1 VQVTPNFNVAKQ
13 HLLRYYSLLHS
24 SHLTN
29 AVLHSLP
36 LPRSL
41 DPNTPATVPSRL
53 YTLLLFIR
61 DSTAALVKL
70 PFCFV
75 PLIVHTPVYIMGRIG
90 AKLVESEEETQAQNK
105 LAFGL
110 ISLLLIY
117 PALFF
122 FLWALFWFTG
132 LGALLS
138 AFIVYLFAV
147 YHIKIIDG
155 KLVYL
160 RHFYAVFTYQRCL
173 TGNYERSVLFSK
185 MKKVADMVGAV
196 PNDL

>member
-1 VQVTPNFNVAKQ
+1 MEVTPNFKVVKR
-13 HLLRYYSLLHS
+13 HLLKYYSLLQT

-53 YTLLLFIR
+53 YTLLLLIR
-61 DSTAALVKL
+61 DSVVALVKL
-70 PFCFV
+70 PFCFA
-75 PLIVHTPVYIMGRIG
+75 PLIVHTPVYIMARVG

-117 PALFF
+117 PILFF
-122 FLWALFWFTG
+122 FLWALFWYTR
-132 LGALLS
+132 LGALFS
-138 AFIVYLFAV
+138 AFMVYLFAV

-155 KLVYL
+155 KLVYP
-160 RHFYAVFTYQRCL
+160 RVRCL
-173 TGNYERSVLFSK
+173 LTDDV
-185 MKKVADMVGAV
+185 
-196 PNDL
+196 

>member
-1 VQVTPNFNVAKQ
+1 MEVTPDFKVVKQ
-13 HLLRYYSLLHS
+13 HLIRYYSLLQS

-61 DSTAALVKL
+61 DSAAALALL
-70 PFCFV
+70 PFCFL
-75 PLIVHTPVYIMGRIG
+75 PLIVHTPVYIMGRVG

-122 FLWALFWFTG
+122 FLWGLFWYTG

-138 AFIVYLFAV
+138 AFMVYLFAI
-147 YHIKIIDG
+147 YHNKIIDG
-155 KLVYL
+155 KLFY
-160 RHFYAVFTYQRCL
+160 HFVRCFTYRGCL
-173 TGNYERSVLFSK
+173 DRKL
-185 MKKVADMVGAV
+185 
-196 PNDL
+196 

>member
-1 VQVTPNFNVAKQ
+1 MTKRY
-13 HLLRYYSLLHS
+13 LLGYYSLLQS

-41 DPNTPATVPSRL
+41 DPNTPATLPSRL

-61 DSTAALVKL
+61 DSITALVIL

-75 PLIVHTPVYIMGRIG
+75 PLIVHIPVYIMGRIG
-90 AKLVESEEETQAQNK
+90 AKLVEREEETQAQNK

-122 FLWALFWFTG
+122 FLWALFWYTS
-132 LGALLS
+132 LGALIS
-138 AFIVYLFAV
+138 ASMVYLFAV
-147 YHIKIIDG
+147 YHIKIVDG
-155 KLVYL
+155 KLIL
-160 RHFYAVFTYQRCL
+160 SKT
-173 TGNYERSVLFSK
+173 LF
-185 MKKVADMVGAV
+185 
-196 PNDL
+196 